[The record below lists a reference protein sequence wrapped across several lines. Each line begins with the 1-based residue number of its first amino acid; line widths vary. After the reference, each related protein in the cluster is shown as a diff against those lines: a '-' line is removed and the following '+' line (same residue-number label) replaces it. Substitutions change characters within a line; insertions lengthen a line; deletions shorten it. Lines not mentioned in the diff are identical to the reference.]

1 MTEQYFD
8 ICYHCGQTPDEVEFF
23 IHLKDELKKHKLSI
37 MVFSLNPAHATAWEK
52 LGMKDY
58 VILPK
63 YEGPVDI
70 SWAASFAKTLGI
82 SNFRSLFQ
90 TEQIFYD
97 LSESFCQHKMA
108 QYVHAVEQLKD
119 APKAKFYLTY
129 GGDEFDHNAF
139 RLFSRMMGGRSI
151 YMQPANMAGRIAL
164 FENEDRYWNIPTT
177 PVPPL
182 DDSEKQWLLDYMESY
197 TAKKTILWGSPAER
211 DVKWQWDYPVR
222 MLKRLNKSRSARVEN
237 PKATNTR
244 IAKVL
249 IKRTINRFL
258 SKMYYES
265 AEAFIQGREPF
276 VYFPLHYPKD
286 SQLTLRGKPFLNQAS
301 IVETVS
307 RYVPYPYTLLVKEH
321 PHARG
326 WYSVSDIKKMQEL
339 PNVKLIHPF
348 TNSHDLI
355 PQAKGIVA
363 INSSVGYE
371 GIMYRKPVIAMG
383 RSFYRNQ
390 GVTIDVHSLYELEE
404 AFKEMKNFNLSKD
417 DVLGFLWRM
426 KNLSC
431 EFPDLFEKTENSSA
445 YMAKALN
452 TFISSIQST

>member
-1 MTEQYFD
+1 MTKPLFD
-8 ICYHCGQTPDEVEFF
+8 ICYHCGQTLDEVEFF
-23 IHLKDELKKHKLSI
+23 IHLKNELKKHNKSI

-63 YEGPVDI
+63 YDGPVDI
-70 SWAASFAKTLGI
+70 NWAASFAKSLGI

-97 LSESFCQHKMA
+97 LSASFCQHKMA
-108 QYVHAVEQLKD
+108 QYIHAVEQLRD

-151 YMQPANMAGRIAL
+151 YMQPANMAGRIAF
-164 FENEDRYWNIPTT
+164 FENEDRYWDMPTKSLT
-177 PVPPL
+177 PPG
-182 DDSEKQWLLDYMESY
+182 DSDKQKLLEYMEKY
-197 TAKKTILWGSPAER
+197 TAQKTILWGSPQER
-211 DVKWQWDYPVR
+211 DVKWKWNYPVR
-222 MLKRLNKSRSARVEN
+222 MLKRIRKSRKARLEN
-237 PKATNTR
+237 PKSTNTR

-258 SKMYYES
+258 SKRYYVPAIS
-265 AEAFIQGREPF
+265 FIEGKEPF

-326 WYSVSDIKKMQEL
+326 WYDVSDIKKMQSL

-355 PQAKGIVA
+355 PKAKGIVA

-390 GVTIDVHSLYELEE
+390 GVTIDVQSLYELEQ
-404 AFKEMKNFNLSKD
+404 AFEEMESFSLATE
-417 DVLGFLWRM
+417 DVLGFLW
-426 KNLSC
+426 KVKSNSY
-431 EFPDLFEKTENSSA
+431 ESPNIFEKSA
-445 YMAKALN
+445 NNAVLMAAGLGA
-452 TFISSIQST
+452 FLSTV